1 MKRIL
6 ALVLAGLLLAIGL
19 IPCALA
25 EEAKEVWVDFSHHTG
40 VPLFKRQNIF
50 TVSYS
55 FGLGGDSKGYLTAL
69 PTLRDLRSESM
80 RVDLG
85 MGAGGLG
92 RFFAR
97 GSIENMRH
105 EFSALD
111 VLLKLLYKNGTQP
124 YFSYGYMPEILQPED
139 GDFRS
144 APTDFEAWKQLC
156 SDIARHYE
164 ARGWPLAAHEIWNE
178 PDLGTTFYNGTW
190 EDFIRMYDY
199 GVRGIREANPDATVG
214 GMSLAFAGNAGQAKI
229 NQFLIHVAENEL
241 PMDFLS
247 YHNYST
253 ARYLEDTKLLNGI
266 LSQYGS
272 AFDEL
277 GLHINEFHVSESWS
291 ASEPERC
298 NSASMAC
305 LAMQAI
311 SRLVDM
317 PTVTSVNWA
326 TWRDEGLGLSM
337 LNLKTGERS
346 AVYHALKV
354 YNEMPIDRVQFSGT
368 RYING
373 LASVDE
379 QAAGVILYTR
389 SVKDQQVKVHLNHLP
404 YDLVDVHVYAID
416 AEHSSVH
423 DGCTSDELQVID
435 FMTNVSA
442 EDLTWT
448 GKLGAQG
455 ILYLRVTP
463 SGQNVTQKTVWSMEG
478 EVPVAGDV
486 ATVIRKEYYFEDR
499 SSTMF
504 SEFDL
509 GTFTA
514 WAGMGNKAAG
524 LSKGA
529 VLLENLPAQLT
540 IMPHIY
546 GDAADGAGVF
556 LYAQYINET
565 GETVLQKAW
574 RRGNDVWQSEDW
586 DVQSEPFS
594 INQAIILETPEDF
607 NGTLKLIWGIQDAGQ
622 DVTLK
627 LSVDR

>member
-1 MKRIL
+1 MR
-6 ALVLAGLLLAIGL
+6 
-19 IPCALA
+19 
-25 EEAKEVWVDFSHHTG
+25 VDFANHTG
-40 VPLFKRQNIF
+40 VPLFKRQNTF
-50 TVSYS
+50 AVSYS
-55 FGLGGDSKGYLTAL
+55 FGLGGDSKGYLMAL

-80 RVDLG
+80 RVDLS

-92 RFFAR
+92 KFFAQ

-105 EFSALD
+105 DFSALD
-111 VLLKLLYKNGTQP
+111 ILLKMLYQNGTQP
-124 YFSYGYMPEILQPED
+124 YFSYGYMPELLQPED
-139 GDFRS
+139 GNFRS
-144 APTDFEAWKQLC
+144 APVNFDAWKQLC

-164 ARGWPLAAHEIWNE
+164 NRGWPLAAHEIWNE
-178 PDLGTTFYNGTW
+178 PDLDKTFYSGTW

-199 GVRGIREANPDATVG
+199 GVRGIRAANPDATVG
-214 GMSLAFAGNAGQAKI
+214 GMSLAFAGQVGKEKI
-229 NQFLIHVAENEL
+229 DQFLTHVAENDL

-253 ARYLEDTKLLNGI
+253 ARYLEETKLLNGI
-266 LSQYGS
+266 LSEYGS

-298 NSASMAC
+298 NSADMAC

-311 SRLVDM
+311 GRLVDM

-354 YNEMPIDRVQFSGT
+354 YNEMPIDRVQLSGT

-379 QAAGVILYTR
+379 QGAGVILYTR
-389 SVKDQQVKVHLNHLP
+389 SVKNQQVKVHLDHLP
-404 YDLVDVHVYAID
+404 FDAVDVQVYAID

-423 DGCTSDELQVID
+423 DGCASDELQVVD
-435 FMTNVSA
+435 SMTNVST
-442 EDLTWT
+442 EGLTWT
-448 GKLGAQG
+448 GKLGARG
-455 ILYLRVTP
+455 VLYLRIVP
-463 SGQNVTQKTVWSMEG
+463 SGQSTTQKAVWSITG
-478 EVPVAGDV
+478 QVPVAGDV

-514 WAGMGNKAAG
+514 WAGMGNKATG

-540 IMPHIY
+540 ITPHVY
-546 GDAADGAGVF
+546 GDMADGAGCF
-556 LYAQYINET
+556 FYAQYINAD
-565 GETVLQKAW
+565 GETVLGKAW
-574 RRGNDVWQSEDW
+574 RRGNDVWQPEGW
-586 DVQSEPFS
+586 DA
-594 INQAIILETPEDF
+594 QAQLLSLDQAVTLDTPEDF
-607 NGTLKLIWGIQDAGQ
+607 NGTLKLTWGIQHAGQ

-627 LSVDR
+627 LSVVK